1 MNDHNNDKNSKEK
14 FDGNDDEIR
23 ESDFDTFFADL
34 DNIEEEIS
42 SEAYELVVHALS
54 LIEGHYYD
62 DAVEVLRQAIG
73 LYSQINKNAEIEA
86 LNKKISDIY
95 VLKEEYFREAETETI
110 IDVIEKEE
118 DKKEIFNKAYEI
130 IEKGKE
136 FMNMEKF
143 EEALDKYDEAIE
155 VFQKINNND
164 EIERVN
170 ILIEKCYNKK
180 AEYLR
185 RSKKE
190 SVSIQESIKTKAQTE
205 LSEEQLKQQ
214 RIIAF
219 EEAKKREEEISSKA
233 FEILGKA
240 SELAEI
246 HQYDQAINLYLRG
259 ATLFEDISWSN
270 ESKKVRNTIEQ
281 LEKQKAKFN
290 ADMEIRRGQEEKMLE
305 DQKAA
310 EMIEKAQIEEQIR
323 LQAQAEKIADIEKR
337 KIEEELFKTQI
348 TEMID
353 NAEKL
358 AREYDLAMKKAIKKG
373 YLLENCVYPE
383 VIAIYEGVKKKIEE
397 KGWIDQAKIY
407 TNQIKHYEDLLVK
420 DRKLRQVE
428 AQKLEK
434 QKQYEELHKLQ
445 KEEKISGLD
454 IDRLKLIE
462 EQRRLEGEEEDFR
475 RVVDKMISNAERI
488 AREYELEM
496 KKAIK
501 RGYLLENCIYP
512 EVIAIYEEVKEKVAE
527 KGWTDQVEIYNKQIR
542 HYYDLLEKDEKLRQ
556 IEAQKLEKQR
566 QYEDLQKMK
575 KGERIA
581 DSELERLKILE
592 EQRRL
597 EGEEEEFRRVVDKIV
612 NNTEKLAREY
622 DIRFKKG
629 IKKGNLNF
637 ESKYPEIIENYTQA
651 RNLVLEK
658 GLDREGAIYS
668 NQIRKYSDLF
678 EKEKKVR
685 ELEVQKAKKQLEFEE
700 MKRIKKEGEILG
712 TDIQKIKYI
721 EAKKKLEQAEG
732 ILETEIDQ
740 MIDVAEKEAREYEL
754 AIKRGK
760 FEKDCP
766 FPKIIEIYKD
776 IREKVYAKGW
786 TEEAKL
792 YTNQII
798 LYQEKLKK
806 DKNLRE
812 LEAEKVRKEQ
822 EFKESF
828 KKPKGV
834 KLPIRAKLEEIEK
847 RDTEDEKL
855 LDEAMILINEAE
867 NEVKSYELSLK
878 KDILIYQ
885 SPYDKAISN
894 YEKARNLFNQVGWTE
909 EAHRLLNTINFYK
922 GKKARDDNLRDIE
935 KQKLEKVK
943 LEKARAK
950 YIPEQVPFAREQ
962 KIMDLEKFKKE
973 KTKDTEAIFNLINI
987 AERLAQEY
995 EVKKKDGILNIDSP
1009 FQEIINIY
1017 KDAKERFVA
1026 IGWNE
1031 QAGQLADSINY
1042 YKEKLGADNRLRAL
1056 ETQKL
1061 EEEKKKETKRKLD
1074 AQLAREAEA
1083 KLLEQKTQALELKR
1097 KQALEYE
1104 AKKEQAFNFM
1114 DLAKKEMKHNNFEK
1128 AIRFYKDSEKIF
1140 DEINWQEGIRMVNES
1155 IKVIKK
1161 KEEAIERE
1169 KKILRQKEEEKLK
1182 MEAQLEEQI
1191 TKAQDLK
1198 DLQEQKRKKE
1208 ILAIQKQQEYEKGVS
1223 EQAYRLLEDGTALK
1237 NIKKFEEAYEKYIMG
1252 RNLFEKIGWVH
1263 EVSRI
1268 NNDLLFI
1275 LKKEMKQTEKIR
1287 AMQKRKLEEE
1297 KELEVLLKEAEEKR
1311 KELEKVKKEEKRK
1324 QRELIIQEKLDEA
1337 NNIIKDLKYNEAIL
1351 KFKKII
1357 RKLEKFGQKK
1367 QIKQINKQIDV
1378 LVNASQVPLITRD
1391 DVESNENVDKFKIAY
1406 EALDRAQISLSGNQ
1420 FMKAI
1425 SELNEAKFNLKE
1437 TIIGTKYIPIIKEK
1451 VNAFKK
1457 ELGIKVEVEEKVKI
1471 EKAEDEEDSL
1481 RIKIAARRAERRK
1494 RVKDLLEKK
1503 E

>member
-1 MNDHNNDKNSKEK
+1 MVNMNNQNKDKDSKEK
-14 FDGNDDEIR
+14 LDANDDEIR

-62 DAVEVLRQAIG
+62 DAIEVLRQAIG

-86 LNKKISDIY
+86 LNKKISEIY
-95 VLKEEYFREAETETI
+95 VLKEEYFRETETETI
-110 IDVIEKEE
+110 IEVFEKED
-118 DKKEIFNKAYEI
+118 DKKEFFNKAYEI

-136 FMNMEKF
+136 FMNLEKF
-143 EEALDKYDEAIE
+143 EDALDKYDEAIE
-155 VFQKINNND
+155 IFQKINNND
-164 EIERVN
+164 EIEKVN
-170 ILIEKCYNKK
+170 KFIEECYNKK
-180 AEYLR
+180 AEYLK

-190 SVSIQESIKTKAQTE
+190 PVLIQETIRIKAQTE
-205 LSEEQLKQQ
+205 LSEEELKQQ
-214 RIIAF
+214 RIMAF
-219 EEAKKREEEISSKA
+219 EEAKRREEEISNKA

-240 SELAEI
+240 SELAKI

-259 ATLFEDISWSN
+259 STLFEDISWLN

-290 ADMEIRRGQEEKMLE
+290 AEMEVRKAQEEKILE
-305 DQKAA
+305 EQKAA

-323 LQAQAEKIADIEKR
+323 FQAQAEKLADIEKR
-337 KIEEELFKTQI
+337 KREEELFKNQI

-353 NAEKL
+353 NAENL

-383 VIAIYEGVKKKIEE
+383 VMAIYEEVKKKVAE
-397 KGWIDQAKIY
+397 KGWIDQIKIY
-407 TNQIKHYEDLLVK
+407 TNQIRHYEDLLDK
-420 DRKLRQVE
+420 DK
-428 AQKLEK
+428 
-434 QKQYEELHKLQ
+434 
-445 KEEKISGLD
+445 
-454 IDRLKLIE
+454 
-462 EQRRLEGEEEDFR
+462 
-475 RVVDKMISNAERI
+475 
-488 AREYELEM
+488 
-496 KKAIK
+496 
-501 RGYLLENCIYP
+501 
-512 EVIAIYEEVKEKVAE
+512 
-527 KGWTDQVEIYNKQIR
+527 
-542 HYYDLLEKDEKLRQ
+542 KLRQ

-566 QYEDLQKMK
+566 QYEDLHKIK
-575 KGERIA
+575 KEERIS
-581 DSELERLKILE
+581 DLDNDRLKILE
-592 EQRRL
+592 QQRRL
-597 EGEEEEFRRVVDKIV
+597 EDEEEEFRKMVDQMI
-612 NNTEKLAREY
+612 NNAEKLAREY
-622 DIRFKKG
+622 DISFKKG

-678 EKEKKVR
+678 EKEKNVR
-685 ELEVQKAKKQLEFEE
+685 ELEAQKAKKQLEFEE
-700 MKRIKKEGEILG
+700 MKKVKKEGEILG
-712 TDIQKIKYI
+712 TDTQKIKQI
-721 EAKKKLEQAEG
+721 EAKKKLEQAEE
-732 ILETEIDQ
+732 IFETEIDQ

-760 FEKDCP
+760 FENECP
-766 FPKIIEIYKD
+766 YPKIIEIYKN
-776 IREKVYAKGW
+776 IRERVYAKGW

-798 LYQEKLKK
+798 LHQEKLKK

-812 LEAEKVRKEQ
+812 LEVEKVRKQQ

-828 KKPKGV
+828 KKPKMV
-834 KLPIRAKLEEIEK
+834 KLPKMAKLEEIEK
-847 RDTEDEKL
+847 RDTQDEQL

-894 YEKARNLFNQVGWTE
+894 YKRARNLFKQVGWSE

-922 GKKARDDNLRDIE
+922 EKKARDDNLREIE
-935 KQKLEKVK
+935 KQKLKKVK
-943 LEKARAK
+943 LEEARAK
-950 YIPEQVPFAREQ
+950 YIPEQEPFAREQ
-962 KIMDLEKFKKE
+962 KIIDLEKFKKE
-973 KTKDTEAIFNLINI
+973 KTKDSEAIFNLINK

-1017 KDAKERFVA
+1017 KDAKERFVV

-1031 QAGQLADSINY
+1031 QAGQLTNSINY
-1042 YKEKLGADNRLRAL
+1042 YKEKLEADNRLRAL

-1061 EEEKKKETKRKLD
+1061 EQEKKKETKRKLET
-1074 AQLAREAEA
+1074 QLAREAEA
-1083 KLLEQKTQALELKR
+1083 ELLKQKTQSLDLKR

-1114 DLAKKEMKHNNFEK
+1114 DLAKKEMKHNKFEK

-1140 DEINWQEGIRMVNES
+1140 AEINWPEGIRMVNES

-1161 KEEAIERE
+1161 KEEAIERD
-1169 KKILRQKEEEKLK
+1169 KKILRQKEEVKLK

-1198 DLQEQKRKKE
+1198 DLQEKKRRKE
-1208 ILAIQKQQEYEKGVS
+1208 ILAIQQQQEYEKGVS

-1237 NIKKFEEAYEKYIMG
+1237 KIKKFEEAYEKYIMG

-1351 KFKKII
+1351 KFKKVI
-1357 RKLEKFGQKK
+1357 RKLEKIGQKK
-1367 QIKQINKQIDV
+1367 QIKQINKQIEV
-1378 LVNASQVPLITRD
+1378 LKNASQVPLITVD
-1391 DVESNENVDKFKIAY
+1391 DVESNENMGKFKITY

-1425 SELNEAKFNLKE
+1425 SELNEANFNLKE

-1451 VNAFKK
+1451 INAFKK
-1457 ELGIKVEVEEKVKI
+1457 ELGIKVETEEKVKI
-1471 EKAEDEEDSL
+1471 EKAEDEEDFL
-1481 RIKIAARRAERRK
+1481 RVKIAARRAERRK
-1494 RVKDLLEKK
+1494 RIKDLLEKK

>member
-1 MNDHNNDKNSKEK
+1 MVNMYNQNNDKDSKEK
-14 FDGNDDEIR
+14 LDTNDDEVR

-34 DNIEEEIS
+34 DNIEQEIS

-86 LNKKISDIY
+86 INKKISDIY
-95 VLKEEYFREAETETI
+95 ILKEEYFRETETET
-110 IDVIEKEE
+110 VIEIFEKED
-118 DKKEIFNKAYEI
+118 DKKEVFNKAYEI

-136 FMNMEKF
+136 LMNLEKF
-143 EEALDKYDEAIE
+143 EDALDKYDEAIE
-155 VFQKINNND
+155 IFQKINNND
-164 EIERVN
+164 EIEKVN
-170 ILIEKCYNKK
+170 KFIEECYNKK

-185 RSKKE
+185 TSKKE
-190 SVSIQESIKTKAQTE
+190 PLPIEETIDIKAKPE
-205 LSEEQLKQQ
+205 MSEVELKQQ
-214 RIIAF
+214 RIMAF
-219 EEAKKREEEISSKA
+219 EEAKRQEEEISNKA

-240 SELAEI
+240 SERAKI

-270 ESKKVRNTIEQ
+270 ESKKVRKTIEQ

-290 ADMEIRRGQEEKMLE
+290 AEMEIRKAQEEKMLE
-305 DQKAA
+305 EQKAA

-323 LQAQAEKIADIEKR
+323 VQAQAEKIAEIEKR
-337 KIEEELFKTQI
+337 KREEELFRTQI

-353 NAEKL
+353 NAENL
-358 AREYDLAMKKAIKKG
+358 AREYDLEMKKAIKKG
-373 YLLENCVYPE
+373 FLIENCIYPD
-383 VIAIYEGVKKKIEE
+383 VIAIYEEVKKRVAER
-397 KGWIDQAKIY
+397 GWIDQAKIY
-407 TNQIKHYEDLLVK
+407 TNQIKHYQDLLEK
-420 DRKLRQVE
+420 DKKLRLIE

-434 QKQYEELHKLQ
+434 EKQYEDLQ
-445 KEEKISGLD
+445 KIETEEKISGLD
-454 IDRLKLIE
+454 IDRLK
-462 EQRRLEGEEEDFR
+462 
-475 RVVDKMISNAERI
+475 
-488 AREYELEM
+488 
-496 KKAIK
+496 
-501 RGYLLENCIYP
+501 
-512 EVIAIYEEVKEKVAE
+512 
-527 KGWTDQVEIYNKQIR
+527 
-542 HYYDLLEKDEKLRQ
+542 
-556 IEAQKLEKQR
+556 
-566 QYEDLQKMK
+566 
-575 KGERIA
+575 
-581 DSELERLKILE
+581 ILE

-597 EGEEEEFRRVVDKIV
+597 EDEEEDFRIVVDQMV
-612 NNTEKLAREY
+612 NNAEKLAREY
-622 DIRFKKG
+622 NISFKKG

-637 ESKYPEIIENYTQA
+637 ESKYPEIIEKYTQA

-678 EKEKKVR
+678 EKEKNVR
-685 ELEVQKAKKQLEFEE
+685 ELEAQKAKKQLEFEE
-700 MKRIKKEGEILG
+700 MKRIKKDGEILE
-712 TDIQKIKYI
+712 TDIQKIKQI
-721 EAKKKLEQAEG
+721 EAKKKSEQTEE
-732 ILETEIDQ
+732 IFETEIDQ
-740 MIDVAEKEAREYEL
+740 MIEVAEKEAREYEL

-760 FEKDCP
+760 FEKECP
-766 FPKIIEIYKD
+766 YPKIIEIYKN
-776 IREKVYAKGW
+776 IRERVYAKGW
-786 TEEAKL
+786 REEAKL

-812 LEAEKVRKEQ
+812 LEAEKVRKQQ

-834 KLPIRAKLEEIEK
+834 KLPKTAKLEEIEK
-847 RDTEDEKL
+847 RDTQNEQL

-894 YEKARNLFNQVGWTE
+894 YEEAKNLFKQVGWAE

-922 GKKARDDNLRDIE
+922 EKKARDDNLREIE

-943 LEKARAK
+943 LEEARAK

-962 KIMDLEKFKKE
+962 KIIDLEKFKKE
-973 KTKDTEAIFNLINI
+973 KTKDSEAIFNLINK

-995 EVKKKDGILNIDSP
+995 EVKKKDGILNIVSP

-1017 KDAKERFVA
+1017 KDATERFVV

-1031 QAGQLADSINY
+1031 QAGQLINSINY
-1042 YKEKLGADNRLRAL
+1042 YKEKLEADNRLRAL

-1061 EEEKKKETKRKLD
+1061 EQEKKTETKRKLE

-1083 KLLEQKTQALELKR
+1083 ELLKQKTQAFELKR

-1104 AKKEQAFNFM
+1104 SKKEQAFNFM
-1114 DLAKKEMKHNNFEK
+1114 DLAKKEMKYNKFEK
-1128 AIRFYKDSEKIF
+1128 AIRFYRDSEKIF
-1140 DEINWQEGIRMVNES
+1140 AEINWPEGIRMVNES
-1155 IKVIKK
+1155 IKVIEK

-1169 KKILRQKEEEKLK
+1169 KKFLRQKEEEKLK

-1191 TKAQDLK
+1191 IKAQDLR
-1198 DLQEQKRKKE
+1198 DLQEQKRRKE
-1208 ILAIQKQQEYEKGVS
+1208 ILAIQKEQEYEKGVS

-1237 NIKKFEEAYEKYIMG
+1237 NIKSFEEAYEKYIMG

-1324 QRELIIQEKLDEA
+1324 QRELIIQEKLDET
-1337 NNIIKDLKYNEAIL
+1337 NSIIKDLKYNEAIL
-1351 KFKKII
+1351 KFKKSI
-1357 RKLEKFGQKK
+1357 RKLEKIGQKK
-1367 QIKQINKQIDV
+1367 QIKQINKQIEV
-1378 LVNASQVPLITRD
+1378 LRNASQVPLITVD
-1391 DVESNENVDKFKIAY
+1391 DVESNENMGKFKIAY
-1406 EALDRAQISLSGNQ
+1406 EALDSAQISLSGNQ

-1425 SELNEAKFNLKE
+1425 SELNEANFNLKE

-1451 VNAFKK
+1451 INAFKK
-1457 ELGIKVEVEEKVKI
+1457 ELGIKVETEEKAKI
-1471 EKAEDEEDSL
+1471 EKAEDEEDLL
-1481 RIKIAARRAERRK
+1481 RIKIAARRTERRK
-1494 RVKDLLEKK
+1494 RIKDLLEKK

>member
-1 MNDHNNDKNSKEK
+1 MVNMNNHNDNKDSKER
-14 FDGNDDEIR
+14 FDLNDDEIR

-86 LNKKISDIY
+86 LNNKISDIY
-95 VLKEEYFREAETETI
+95 VLKEESFRETETEE
-110 IDVIEKEE
+110 VIEVFEKED

-136 FMNMEKF
+136 LMNLEKF
-143 EEALDKYDEAIE
+143 EDALDKYDEAIE
-155 VFQKINNND
+155 IFQKINNND

-170 ILIEKCYNKK
+170 KFIEECYNKK

-190 SVSIQESIKTKAQTE
+190 PVPIQEPIKIKAQIE
-205 LSEEQLKQQ
+205 LSEEELKQQ

-219 EEAKKREEEISSKA
+219 EEAKKREEEISNKA

-240 SELAEI
+240 SELAKI

-270 ESKKVRNTIEQ
+270 ESKKVRDTIEQ

-290 ADMEIRRGQEEKMLE
+290 ADMEIRKAQEEKMLKE
-305 DQKAA
+305 QQAA
-310 EMIEKAQIEEQIR
+310 EMIEKAQIEDQIR
-323 LQAQAEKIADIEKR
+323 LQAQAEKLANIEKR
-337 KIEEELFKTQI
+337 KREEKLFRTQI

-353 NAEKL
+353 NAENL
-358 AREYDLAMKKAIKKG
+358 AREYDLEMKKAIKKG

-383 VIAIYEGVKKKIEE
+383 VIALYEEVKKKVAE
-397 KGWIDQAKIY
+397 KGWIDQVKIY
-407 TNQIKHYEDLLVK
+407 TNQIKHYHDLLGN
-420 DRKLRQVE
+420 DIKLRQIE

-434 QKQYEELHKLQ
+434 QKQYEELHKIK
-445 KEEKISGLD
+445 KEEAIPESVIERAKIL
-454 IDRLKLIE
+454 E
-462 EQRRLEGEEEDFR
+462 EHKRLEKEEEDFR
-475 RVVDKMISNAERI
+475 GMVDQMVSNA
-488 AREYELEM
+488 
-496 KKAIK
+496 
-501 RGYLLENCIYP
+501 
-512 EVIAIYEEVKEKVAE
+512 
-527 KGWTDQVEIYNKQIR
+527 
-542 HYYDLLEKDEKLRQ
+542 
-556 IEAQKLEKQR
+556 
-566 QYEDLQKMK
+566 
-575 KGERIA
+575 
-581 DSELERLKILE
+581 
-592 EQRRL
+592 
-597 EGEEEEFRRVVDKIV
+597 
-612 NNTEKLAREY
+612 EKLAREY
-622 DIRFKKG
+622 NIMFKKG
-629 IKKGNLNF
+629 VKKGNLNF
-637 ESKYPEIIENYTQA
+637 ESKYPEIIEKYTQA
-651 RNLVLEK
+651 RNLALEK

-678 EKEKKVR
+678 EKEEKVR
-685 ELEVQKAKKQLEFEE
+685 ELEAEKAKKQLEFEE
-700 MKRIKKEGEILG
+700 MKRIKKEGETFG
-712 TDIQKIKYI
+712 VDIQKIKQI
-721 EAKKKLEQAEG
+721 EAKKKLEQVEE
-732 ILETEIDQ
+732 IFETEIDQ
-740 MIDVAEKEAREYEL
+740 MIDVAEKEAREYEV

-760 FEKDCP
+760 FEKECP
-766 FPKIIEIYKD
+766 YPKIIEIYKN
-776 IREKVYAKGW
+776 IRERVYAKGW

-812 LEAEKVRKEQ
+812 LEAEKVRKQQ
-822 EFKESF
+822 EFESF
-828 KKPKGV
+828 KKPKGI
-834 KLPIRAKLEEIEK
+834 KLPKTVKLEEIEK
-847 RDTEDEKL
+847 RDTQDEQL
-855 LDEAMILINEAE
+855 LDEAMNLINEAE

-894 YEKARNLFNQVGWTE
+894 YEKARNLFKQVGWAE

-922 GKKARDDNLRDIE
+922 EKKARDNNLREIE
-935 KQKLEKVK
+935 KQKLEKAK
-943 LEKARAK
+943 LEEARAK

-962 KIMDLEKFKKE
+962 KMMDLEKFKKE
-973 KTKDTEAIFNLINI
+973 KTKDSEAIFNLINK

-995 EVKKKDGILNIDSP
+995 EVKKKDGILNIASP
-1009 FQEIINIY
+1009 FQEIIDIY
-1017 KDAKERFVA
+1017 KDAREMFA
-1026 IGWNE
+1026 EIGWDE
-1031 QAGQLADSINY
+1031 QAGQLTNSINY
-1042 YKEKLGADNRLRAL
+1042 YKEKLEADNRLRAL

-1061 EEEKKKETKRKLD
+1061 EQEKKKETKRQLD

-1083 KLLEQKTQALELKR
+1083 ELLKQKTQALELKR
-1097 KQALEYE
+1097 KQTSEYE

-1114 DLAKKEMKHNNFEK
+1114 DLAKKEMKHNRFEK

-1140 DEINWQEGIRMVNES
+1140 TEINWLEGKRMVNES

-1169 KKILRQKEEEKLK
+1169 KKILRLKEEEKVK

-1198 DLQEQKRKKE
+1198 ELQEQKRRKE
-1208 ILAIQKQQEYEKGVS
+1208 ILAIQQQQEYEKEVS
-1223 EQAYRLLEDGTALK
+1223 EQAYRLLEDGTELK

-1324 QRELIIQEKLDEA
+1324 QRELVIQEKLDEA
-1337 NNIIKDLKYNEAIL
+1337 NNIIKNLKYNEAIL
-1351 KFKKII
+1351 KFKKAI
-1357 RKLEKFGQKK
+1357 RKLEKIGQKK
-1367 QIKQINKQIDV
+1367 QIKQINKQIEV
-1378 LVNASQVPLITRD
+1378 LKNASQVPLITVD
-1391 DVESNENVDKFKIAY
+1391 DVESNENMDKFKIAY

-1425 SELNEAKFNLKE
+1425 SELNEAEFNLKE
-1437 TIIGTKYIPIIKEK
+1437 TIVGTKYIPIIKEK
-1451 VNAFKK
+1451 INAFKK
-1457 ELGIKVEVEEKVKI
+1457 ELGIKVETEDKVKI

-1481 RIKIAARRAERRK
+1481 RKKIAARRAERRK
-1494 RVKDLLEKK
+1494 RIKDLLEKK
-1503 E
+1503 

>member
-1 MNDHNNDKNSKEK
+1 MVNMNNHNDNKDSKER
-14 FDGNDDEIR
+14 FDLNDDEIR

-86 LNKKISDIY
+86 LNNKISDIY
-95 VLKEEYFREAETETI
+95 VLKEESFRETETEE
-110 IDVIEKEE
+110 VIEVFEKED

-136 FMNMEKF
+136 LMNLEKF
-143 EEALDKYDEAIE
+143 EDALDKYDEAIE
-155 VFQKINNND
+155 IFQKINNND

-170 ILIEKCYNKK
+170 KFIEECYNKK

-190 SVSIQESIKTKAQTE
+190 PVPIQEPIKIKAQIE
-205 LSEEQLKQQ
+205 LSEEELKQQ

-219 EEAKKREEEISSKA
+219 EEAKKREEEISNKA

-240 SELAEI
+240 SELAKI

-270 ESKKVRNTIEQ
+270 ESKKVRDTIEQ

-290 ADMEIRRGQEEKMLE
+290 ADMEIRKAQEEKMLKE
-305 DQKAA
+305 QQAA
-310 EMIEKAQIEEQIR
+310 EMIEKAQIEDQIR
-323 LQAQAEKIADIEKR
+323 LQAQAEKLANIEKR
-337 KIEEELFKTQI
+337 KREEKLFRTQI

-353 NAEKL
+353 NAENL
-358 AREYDLAMKKAIKKG
+358 AREYDLEMKKAIKKG

-383 VIAIYEGVKKKIEE
+383 VIALYEEVKKKVAE
-397 KGWIDQAKIY
+397 KGWIDQVKIY
-407 TNQIKHYEDLLVK
+407 TNQIKHYHDLLGN
-420 DRKLRQVE
+420 DIKLRQIE

-434 QKQYEELHKLQ
+434 QKQYEELHKIK
-445 KEEKISGLD
+445 KEEAIPESVIERAKIL
-454 IDRLKLIE
+454 E
-462 EQRRLEGEEEDFR
+462 EHKRLEKEEEDFR
-475 RVVDKMISNAERI
+475 GMVDQMVSNA
-488 AREYELEM
+488 
-496 KKAIK
+496 
-501 RGYLLENCIYP
+501 
-512 EVIAIYEEVKEKVAE
+512 
-527 KGWTDQVEIYNKQIR
+527 
-542 HYYDLLEKDEKLRQ
+542 
-556 IEAQKLEKQR
+556 
-566 QYEDLQKMK
+566 
-575 KGERIA
+575 
-581 DSELERLKILE
+581 
-592 EQRRL
+592 
-597 EGEEEEFRRVVDKIV
+597 
-612 NNTEKLAREY
+612 EKLAREY
-622 DIRFKKG
+622 NIMFKKG
-629 IKKGNLNF
+629 VKKGNLNF
-637 ESKYPEIIENYTQA
+637 ESKYPEIIEKYTQA
-651 RNLVLEK
+651 RNLALEK

-678 EKEKKVR
+678 EKEEKVR
-685 ELEVQKAKKQLEFEE
+685 ELEAEKAKKQLEFEE
-700 MKRIKKEGEILG
+700 MKRIKKEGETFG
-712 TDIQKIKYI
+712 VDIQKIKQI
-721 EAKKKLEQAEG
+721 EAKKKLEQVEE
-732 ILETEIDQ
+732 IFETEIDQ
-740 MIDVAEKEAREYEL
+740 MIDVAEKEAREYEV

-760 FEKDCP
+760 FEKECP
-766 FPKIIEIYKD
+766 YPKIIEIYKN
-776 IREKVYAKGW
+776 IRERVYAKGW

-812 LEAEKVRKEQ
+812 LEAEKVRKQQ
-822 EFKESF
+822 EFESF
-828 KKPKGV
+828 KKPKGI
-834 KLPIRAKLEEIEK
+834 KLPKTVKLEEIEK
-847 RDTEDEKL
+847 RDTQDEQL
-855 LDEAMILINEAE
+855 LDEAMNLINEAE

-894 YEKARNLFNQVGWTE
+894 YEKARNLFKQVGWAE

-922 GKKARDDNLRDIE
+922 EKKARDNNLREIE
-935 KQKLEKVK
+935 KQKLEKAK
-943 LEKARAK
+943 LEEARAK

-962 KIMDLEKFKKE
+962 KMMDLEKFKKE
-973 KTKDTEAIFNLINI
+973 KTKDSEAIFNLINK

-995 EVKKKDGILNIDSP
+995 EVKKKDGILNIASP
-1009 FQEIINIY
+1009 FQEIIDIY
-1017 KDAKERFVA
+1017 KDAREMFA
-1026 IGWNE
+1026 EIGWDE
-1031 QAGQLADSINY
+1031 QAGQLTNSINY
-1042 YKEKLGADNRLRAL
+1042 YKEKLEADNRLRAL

-1061 EEEKKKETKRKLD
+1061 EQEKKKETKRQLD

-1083 KLLEQKTQALELKR
+1083 ELLKQKTQALELKR
-1097 KQALEYE
+1097 KQTSEYE

-1114 DLAKKEMKHNNFEK
+1114 DLAKKEMKHNRFEK

-1140 DEINWQEGIRMVNES
+1140 TEINWLEGKRMVNES

-1169 KKILRQKEEEKLK
+1169 KKILRLKEEEKVK

-1198 DLQEQKRKKE
+1198 ELQEQKRRKE
-1208 ILAIQKQQEYEKGVS
+1208 ILAIQKQQEYEKEVS
-1223 EQAYRLLEDGTALK
+1223 EQAYRLLEDGTELK

-1324 QRELIIQEKLDEA
+1324 QRELVIQEKLDEA
-1337 NNIIKDLKYNEAIL
+1337 NNIIKNLKYNEAIL
-1351 KFKKII
+1351 KFKKAI
-1357 RKLEKFGQKK
+1357 RKLEKIGQKK
-1367 QIKQINKQIDV
+1367 QIKQINKQIEV
-1378 LVNASQVPLITRD
+1378 LKNASQVPLITVD
-1391 DVESNENVDKFKIAY
+1391 DVESNENMDKFKIAY

-1425 SELNEAKFNLKE
+1425 SELNEAEFNLKE
-1437 TIIGTKYIPIIKEK
+1437 TIVGTKYIPIIKEK
-1451 VNAFKK
+1451 INAFKK
-1457 ELGIKVEVEEKVKI
+1457 ELGIKVETEDKVKI

-1481 RIKIAARRAERRK
+1481 RKKIAARRAERRK
-1494 RVKDLLEKK
+1494 RIKDLLEKK
-1503 E
+1503 